1 MISAKFNTLLTSIGT
16 TCFSNNSANR
26 DGGAIYAETKTLL
39 KFAGNSD
46 FITNKA
52 SSGGAISTGDY
63 VVITFTG
70 TNNFISNSAMKGGA
84 ISANHNSK
92 LTFDGNVSYTNNG
105 HDNTNVNNRVSQGGA
120 IYMALNSTFSILPRA
135 TVCWENNHATFGG
148 AIYVS
153 DVNPLIYCTPIVQFI
168 GAYVPREECFLQL
181 PGQSLSN
188 VNLFFKNNSAD
199 DAGSVLYGGAID
211 NCKLHVTGLDSGVV
225 FDVLFQY
232 EGDTDYSTTSKIY
245 SDPFHTCECN
255 NNLPDCWRGL
265 YTSHSQCILVKHFSF
280 LCPQSQ

>member
-1 MISAKFNTLLTSIGT
+1 MYL
-16 TCFSNNSANR
+16 
-26 DGGAIYAETKTLL
+26 AI
-39 KFAGNSD
+39 
-46 FITNKA
+46 
-52 SSGGAISTGDY
+52 
-63 VVITFTG
+63 
-70 TNNFISNSAMKGGA
+70 
-84 ISANHNSK
+84 
-92 LTFDGNVSYTNNG
+92 
-105 HDNTNVNNRVSQGGA
+105 R
-120 IYMALNSTFSILPRA
+120 STFSILPNA

-199 DAGSVLYGGAID
+199 NAGSVLYGGAID
-211 NCKLHVTGLDSGVV
+211 NCKLHVTGLDSGDV

-232 EGDTDYSTTSKIY
+232 EGDTDYSTTSKIS
-245 SDPFHTCECN
+245 SDPFHTCVCN

-265 YTSHSQCILVKHFSF
+265 YRNIPFPVYPGETFQLSVPTVTVGQKNGTVFSTMRSTASSIDSHPVNLLDYQYLQQTNNPCTKLNYTVFSLSQEVLLVLHPEDSPCSNHDGGSLYFSVTINQTCPPGFNISESARSCI
-280 LCPQSQ
+280 CEP